1 MGRYMS
7 NEEVM
12 DLFRKIDDMKAG
24 EDLSGSQLKEQ
35 IKKVQNKIVTELS
48 FLVYSVTKPYRSFPN
63 YEDLVQEGFIGLIK
77 AVRRFDHNR
86 FPNFFVFSEQWI
98 RHSVK
103 RAASRFDI
111 VYNPDKTRVVYAEP
125 SEVGKEEEQVE
136 ETPEEQFFAK
146 ERTICM
152 EKVLHD
158 LPERDREIVRRIFGL
173 GGRKPQ
179 TLREIG
185 PMFNLTH
192 ERIRQIKN
200 KAISKLRKSQLL
212 NELSS

>member
-1 MGRYMS
+1 MS
-7 NEEVM
+7 NEEAM
-12 DLFRKIDDMKAG
+12 NLFRSIDDLKADG
-24 EDLSGSQLKEQ
+24 TLSSDQLEKQVE
-35 IKKVQNKIVTELS
+35 KVQNRIVTELS

-63 YEDLVQEGFIGLIK
+63 YEDLVQEGFIGLVK

-103 RAASRFDI
+103 RAASRFDV

-125 SEVGKEEEQVE
+125 SEIGKEEEQVE
-136 ETPEEQFFAK
+136 ETPEEQFFVK
-146 ERTICM
+146 ERDERIA
-152 EKVLHD
+152 EVLGE
-158 LPERDREIVRRIFGL
+158 LPERDREIVRLIFGL
-173 GGRKPQ
+173 DGRQPQ

-212 NELSS
+212 GELSG